1 MNGYI
6 SIVITV
12 MFAVIALYGVSRAFY
27 AIYCTFKGH
36 FDHDVCYASM
46 YEKGKA
52 YNCQCPGKSEPEC
65 TECPYFTYLQL
76 DTLTKQFVDK
86 AISEVIRD
94 LEEK

>member
-12 MFAVIALYGVSRAFY
+12 ILAVIALYGVSSAFY
-27 AIYCTFKGH
+27 AIYCTIKGN
-36 FDHDVCYASM
+36 FDHNECYDSM
-46 YEKGKA
+46 YKKGQA
-52 YNCQCPGKSEPEC
+52 CLGQCPGKSEPEC

-76 DTLTKQFVDK
+76 DALTRQFVDK
-86 AISEVIRD
+86 AVTEVIQD